1 MTTKLEGRGGKALVV
16 GPLYPEKQN
25 LLLERAYEG
34 HHEGVTVGHRQL
46 VSPDPNLLVR
56 LVDVFICVIT
66 LTISPRSLD
75 PFYVYF
81 YIVCY

>member
-56 LVDVFICVIT
+56 LGSIEEYYFFIKTV
-66 LTISPRSLD
+66 LL
-75 PFYVYF
+75 
-81 YIVCY
+81 